1 MTTTDS
7 EVRNIFGTRMHPSF
21 QGDCAVPTLHLTVCG
36 LAPVTNDPWPLCRI
50 HRRQLE
56 QYIDAGIWRW
66 REAEREAARAARM
79 ARAERSVVYF
89 FQRSD
94 GLVKI
99 GTTTLL
105 RDRQRSLTREF
116 GDLVLLGLQ
125 RGDSSDERDLHRR
138 FAAARVQGEWF
149 RPIPE
154 LLGYAVALRQAE
166 AQ

>member
-1 MTTTDS
+1 
-7 EVRNIFGTRMHPSF
+7 
-21 QGDCAVPTLHLTVCG
+21 
-36 LAPVTNDPWPLCRI
+36 
-50 HRRQLE
+50 
-56 QYIDAGIWRW
+56 
-66 REAEREAARAARM
+66 M